1 MHELALAME
10 AVRLV
15 ARDAA
20 RRGCQQVTRVK
31 LLCGELTAV
40 MPEAMRLAFTC
51 ASRGT
56 LLEGAQLDITTS
68 PAWAQC
74 SCCGEEF
81 RPEEWLLLCP
91 RCHTPGARLLSG
103 REMEVVSYEGK

>member
-1 MHELALAME
+1 MHELALARE

-20 RRGCQQVTRVK
+20 RRGCRQVTKVK
-31 LLCGELTAV
+31 LRFGELTAV
-40 MPEAMRLAFTC
+40 LPEAMSMAFTC

-56 LLEGAQLDITTS
+56 LLEGAQLDITTV
-68 PAWAQC
+68 PARARC
-74 SCCGEEF
+74 SCCGVEF
-81 RPEEWLLLCP
+81 QPEEWLLLCP